1 MRTIIVLASAIASV
15 AIVAA
20 CASSEDAPS
29 VDVDP
34 PAPTAVPDG
43 GDGDGNGGSVA
54 DVDVPD
60 TRLPDCSP
68 AGWCVTG
75 FPDEDLV
82 FRDIAPFEEVAFAIA
97 ESATEG
103 IKVLEW
109 TKSTSAWKYIDDGTQ
124 NATGIG
130 TFAGRIYAPNVD
142 EVYFTVGP
150 SHVFHG
156 ERSGGTWTWTN
167 QALPDS
173 IAGHTD
179 SHGNPTQRA
188 NGRPITTLGVW
199 GTGAGDVFAYYSNT
213 IFHRDP
219 ASGLFAADYV
229 ADDLAAADEH
239 VFFASVHGSGPNDV
253 WFVGAPERASYSCPL
268 VVRKSAAGWER
279 VADGVVSTNFAAP
292 CAQRPETL
300 FIGGAGKSGW
310 LVDVAPV
317 STTEY
322 VALHNRVERLS
333 FENVY
338 ATRIRVTDDG
348 YSFEQSLVP
357 VQVAPG
363 SGSNAGFGAAP
374 STALWRGDGETW
386 FTSWGLVLRGSDDGT
401 FSVSTLSRS
410 GGPVSAPF
418 YRIRGTSNQ
427 NLWAIGARHAYHK
440 TTP

>member
-15 AIVAA
+15 AIASA
-20 CASSEDAPS
+20 CARSEDAPS
-29 VDVDP
+29 VGTDP
-34 PAPTAVPDG
+34 PPPSEVPDSGDDDG
-43 GDGDGNGGSVA
+43 GDEDS

-60 TRLPDCSP
+60 SRLPDCSP
-68 AGWCVTG
+68 AGWCITG

-97 ESATEG
+97 ESRIEG

-109 TKSTSAWKYIDDGTQ
+109 TKATNTWQYIDDGTQ
-124 NATGIG
+124 NEPPIG
-130 TFAGRIYAPNVD
+130 TFAGRIYAPNAD

-156 ERSGGTWTWTN
+156 KRSGGTWTWTK
-167 QALPDS
+167 QALPDN

-179 SHGNPTQRA
+179 SHGNPIDVYGGGQ
-188 NGRPITTLGVW
+188 PITTLGVW
-199 GTGAGDVFAYYSNT
+199 GTGAEDVYAYYSNT

-219 ASGLFAADYV
+219 ASGSFAAVNV
-229 ADDLAAADEH
+229 ADDLEADNEH
-239 VFFASVHGSGPNDV
+239 IFFASVHGSGPNDV
-253 WFVGAPERASYSCPL
+253 WFVGARVRGYLSCPL

-279 VADGVVSTNFAAP
+279 VADGVVSTNFNTP
-292 CAQRPETL
+292 CAERPGTL
-300 FIGGAGKSGW
+300 FIGGPGKGGW
-310 LVDVAPV
+310 LVDIAPV

-322 VALHNRVERLS
+322 VALYNRVKGTS
-333 FENVY
+333 FEDAY
-338 ATRIRVTDDG
+338 ATTIRVTDDG

-357 VQVAPG
+357 VKIAD
-363 SGSNAGFGAAP
+363 SMAA
-374 STALWRGDGETW
+374 SYLRRASALWRGDGETW
-386 FTSWGLVLRGSDDGT
+386 FTSWGLVLRESEDGT

-410 GGPVSAPF
+410 GAQVNAPF